1 MPVTGFQFEREGE
14 QMIKVERNRF
24 LKRRM
29 RETDMKTEDRLAKIE
44 RAVYQESRIAR
55 LENYT
60 IRSAGLIALLLTIFE
75 VLIAKVADLSMFVV
89 QLVALAWHVMPR

>member
-1 MPVTGFQFEREGE
+1 
-14 QMIKVERNRF
+14 MIKVERNRF

-89 QLVALAWHVMPR
+89 QLVGLAWHAMPR

>member
-1 MPVTGFQFEREGE
+1 
-14 QMIKVERNRF
+14 MIKAERNRF
-24 LKRRM
+24 LKVRM
-29 RETDMKTEDRLAKIE
+29 RENDMKMDDRLAKIE

-60 IRSAGLIALLLTIFE
+60 IRTAGLIALLLTISE

-89 QLVALAWHVMPR
+89 QLVALVWNAMPR